1 MLRCESQV
9 EQIFKLL
16 SFLNMLLMKFSQR
29 EMNKNYYFGTI
40 NILKWGKEILLFY
53 KLCRRT
59 ENVFV
64 YIKMFSQMF

>member
-40 NILKWGKEILLFY
+40 NILK
-53 KLCRRT
+53 
-59 ENVFV
+59 
-64 YIKMFSQMF
+64 